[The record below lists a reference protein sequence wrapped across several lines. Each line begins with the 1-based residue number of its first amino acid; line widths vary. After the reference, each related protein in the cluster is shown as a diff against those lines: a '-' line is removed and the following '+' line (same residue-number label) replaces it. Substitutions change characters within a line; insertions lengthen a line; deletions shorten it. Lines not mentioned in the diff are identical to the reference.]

1 MMRAPPPPCCRF
13 PVNQPA
19 LPASGFGGWGMT
31 QFTGRAAAVLA
42 ASLGFWVTAGSSS
55 AHAASAGC
63 TAANAGGFD
72 QTVPANTTIAPT
84 VNGALDRGDRLTFT
98 STGSPVIVDVAL
110 VPSNTNVFF
119 AAGNA
124 TASATVNEDGVTGLG
139 FAITA
144 SAGGPTNV
152 TVRCIAASVTG
163 GGSGSGSGSGS
174 GGTADTTGEDAAR
187 TSDAVDAADAAI
199 DGQRLPTTPAAL
211 PGAGTITGGALD
223 GLRNERERI
232 NAAYFEAQRQRR
244 EILAGVFPGYEKAA
258 DDLKWKYLR
267 SFAVSQA
274 GAVELSEIETAADE
288 GRIPAGLSEGQQK
301 GMEAY
306 FEALA
311 ELDAELDARL
321 AEAGTQAEY
330 AAADGKVRTLGA
342 QQRALNSRISDLE
355 YAERQTA
362 ADDAGQ
368 TFFTPRETGF
378 DFAFSTDS
386 LRRRAILALD
396 GDADGAPD
404 LPPLTIAGMP
414 VNIWV
419 RGRGTLFDRQ
429 SRGGNNGWAAHV
441 LSGVALQLNGRVT
454 VGAFGSYLAGRSK
467 SGATRTEV
475 ESSKAGG
482 GAYARIRLVDTLS
495 LGLSASRE
503 TGEQDITTATATGT
517 ADTDLWS
524 VSGSL
529 QGSWVVR
536 PLVLTPSFSVA
547 YADSERSAY
556 TDSSGT
562 AIPGSRSRD
571 TTLSTA
577 LTASQSFTYDEGW
590 LRRVTPRASA
600 TLNYF
605 ARENESL
612 RISATEVIGLE
623 KWGGNVGAGVTLLT
637 SGDSRISF
645 DAGVIG
651 IGQETLGYTGQ
662 IQVEIGF

>member
-1 MMRAPPPPCCRF
+1 
-13 PVNQPA
+13 
-19 LPASGFGGWGMT
+19 MT
-31 QFTGRAAAVLA
+31 QFTARAAIVLA
-42 ASLGFWVTAGSSS
+42 ASLGLWAAAGSSP

-63 TAANAGGFD
+63 TLANAGGFD

-98 STGSPVIVDVAL
+98 ATGSPIFVDVAL
-110 VPSNTNVFF
+110 VPSNTNVFL

-163 GGSGSGSGSGS
+163 GGGGGGSGSS
-174 GGTADTTGEDAAR
+174 TTGEDAAR
-187 TSDAVDAADAAI
+187 ISDAVDAADAAI
-199 DGQRLPTTPAAL
+199 DGQRLPMTPAAL
-211 PGAGTITGGALD
+211 PGAGAITGGALD

-232 NAAYFEAQRQRR
+232 NAAYFEAQRERR

-267 SFAVSQA
+267 AFAVDQA
-274 GAVELSEIETAADE
+274 SAIELSDIETAADE
-288 GRIPAGLSEGQQK
+288 GRIPAGLSGGQQK
-301 GMEAY
+301 AMEAY
-306 FEALA
+306 FEALG

-321 AEAGTQAEY
+321 AEAGLQEEF
-330 AAADGKVRTLGA
+330 AAADGRVRTLGA
-342 QQRALNSRISDLE
+342 QQRAVNSRISDLE
-355 YAERQTA
+355 YAERQAA
-362 ADDAGQ
+362 ADGAGQ

-396 GDADGAPD
+396 GDAGAPD

-429 SRGGNNGWAAHV
+429 SRGGNDGWAAHV
-441 LSGVALQLNGRVT
+441 LSGVALQLNSRVT
-454 VGAFGSYLAGRSK
+454 VGAFGSYLAGRSE
-467 SGATRTEV
+467 SGATRTQV
-475 ESSKAGG
+475 ESTKAGG
-482 GAYARIRLVDTLS
+482 GAYARINLVDTLS

-577 LTASQSFTYDEGW
+577 LTASQSFSYDEGW

-637 SGDSRISF
+637 EGDSRISI

-662 IQVEIGF
+662 LQLEIGF